1 MYQQIEWNILIR
13 IVQQAGDAIMQIYQ
27 QEDFGVEYKSD
38 QSPLTLADK
47 KSNDVIMAALTK
59 HFPDIPIISEENREI
74 AFDER
79 KKWKYCWIV
88 DPLDGTKEFIKRNG
102 EFTVN
107 IGLAAEN
114 RIVMGIIY
122 VPVSKETYFGRKGD
136 GAWCIDKDGIKNT
149 LHARVAGKKKL
160 VMAGSRSH
168 PSKEFDGYIKQ
179 RTLEYDSFE
188 IISAGSSLKFC
199 LVASGKA
206 HEYPRLG
213 PTMEW
218 DTAAGHAIAE
228 AAGARIFE
236 YPSGNEL
243 LYNKKDLHNPYFI
256 VSAC

>member
-1 MYQQIEWNILIR
+1 MYQEIEWDILIH
-13 IVQQAGDAIMQIYQ
+13 IVQKAGDAIMQVYQ
-27 QEDFGVEYKSD
+27 QEDFEVEFKSD
-38 QSPLTLADK
+38 QSPLTIADK
-47 KSNDVIMAALTK
+47 KSNDVINAALSK

-74 AFDER
+74 AFNER
-79 KKWKYCWIV
+79 KDWKYCWIV

-114 RIVMGIIY
+114 RMVMGIIY
-122 VPVSKETYFGRKGD
+122 VPVSQETYFGRKGE
-136 GAWCIDKDGIKNT
+136 GAWCIDKNGTKSILQAK
-149 LHARVAGKKKL
+149 VPGKEKL
-160 VMAGSRSH
+160 IMAGSRSH
-168 PSKEFDGYIKQ
+168 PSKEFDRYIKQ
-179 RTLEYDSFE
+179 RTRDFDSFE

-199 LVASGKA
+199 LVAAGKA
-206 HEYPRLG
+206 HEYPRMG

-228 AAGARIFE
+228 AAGASISE